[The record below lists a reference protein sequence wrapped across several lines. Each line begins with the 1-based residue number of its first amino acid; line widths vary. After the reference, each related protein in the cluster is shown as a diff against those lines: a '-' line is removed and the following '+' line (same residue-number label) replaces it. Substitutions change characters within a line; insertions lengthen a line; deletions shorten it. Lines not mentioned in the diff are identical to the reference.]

1 GGFVTKDIGITECPD
16 LFQMKAD
23 DGTVKWV
30 LGTSANGK
38 ESGKPN
44 TYAYWTGNYD
54 GTTFTPDMD
63 EPQWLDHGFDWY
75 GAVTFKDG
83 KNEDSLE

>member
-1 GGFVTKDIGITECPD
+1 MTGQLSGFSGQV
-16 LFQMKAD
+16 QMEK
-23 DGTVKWV
+23 
-30 LGTSANGK
+30 
-38 ESGKPN
+38 SGKPN

-83 KNEDSLE
+83 KMRIL